1 MNWTEWLIVFII
13 IQLIHGLGT
22 WKMYV
27 AAGNKAWQAFV
38 PVYNAVI
45 LMKIMNRP
53 WWWTILLFLPVV
65 NIILVVVIWVDTLR
79 SFGYN
84 KAVDTTLVVVSLGF
98 YIYYI
103 SYTQPLVHIK
113 DRSLSSR
120 TAAGEWTNSILFA
133 VIAATIVHTYVMQ
146 PFIIPTSSLE
156 KTLLTGDFLFVSK
169 FHYGARL
176 PMTPIAAPMVHDT
189 IPVAGVKSY
198 LARPQLPYLRIPGF
212 QDIKRNDIVVFN
224 YPADTINS
232 YPYDDGEY
240 HYKPIDKK
248 SNYVKR
254 CVAIAGD
261 TMSMK
266 DGVIFINGEKLI
278 LPERAK
284 PQYSYVIQTDAVSQ
298 TDEVMIFPDG
308 SKLTREEFFFTY
320 DITDGFQFGTHTET
334 GRPAFYVKAAT
345 EAAVEKIKASGH
357 VVDVKKQNMELGI
370 PVIRE
375 TKNIDG
381 KDVEYMKPYIFP
393 YDGRTNN
400 NNDDR
405 EPFLIPAA
413 GMTVKID
420 YKNISYFK
428 RIIEVFEGSEMNTF
442 NHISLKGNQVL
453 LNGSPLT
460 SYTFKQDYYWMMG
473 DNRAASLDSRFCG
486 YVPFNHV
493 VGKPVFVWMSYDGNK
508 SFPSGFRIERMFT
521 TVNGDGQPTSYL
533 IYFLIAVGAYFV
545 IKKVLKN
552 KKASKK
558 DVPKK

>member
-473 DNRAASLDSRFCG
+473 DNRDASLDSRFWG